1 MARANRQDQTFAL
14 LIVDLDH
21 FKPINDTY
29 GHQTGDAV
37 PKEVAK
43 RMTESVRI
51 NDAVKRFGGDEF
63 VIVLEDISTESQIEL
78 VCRKILDELASPILV
93 GEHKL
98 TIGASIG
105 GAIFTEEIEGTAE
118 LLKKADAALYQV
130 KEAGRNAFRL
140 AS

>member
-51 NDAVKRFGGDEF
+51 NDAVTRFGGDEF
-63 VIVLEDISTESQIEL
+63 VVVLPETPPDVAAVALRRIASVIGSTEFAVANMTEPVPVYLQ
-78 VCRKILDELASPILV
+78 VGVASAD
-93 GEHKL
+93 
-98 TIGASIG
+98 TDD
-105 GAIFTEEIEGTAE
+105 TAE
-118 LLKKADAALYQV
+118 SLIARAKDDV
-130 KEAGRNAFRL
+130 K
-140 AS
+140 